1 MASIDYYNILPET
14 SSDRHV
20 GYLFG
25 WLCLVNSAC
34 VMIFLLVV
42 AVAIYT
48 LKGFRFHKKV
58 STTSGPRL
66 KSQFLKKRVFNR
78 LRDPSQFIFESY
90 GFKFPVTV
98 CLYIYRICV
107 AIIAIVS
114 LVLKRVLEPQD
125 TFVFLSFLTNCSV
138 IILTVYYTIHA
149 VLGMFYFIF
158 FNKFYHKTVGI
169 PKLKKTHSRMVTV
182 MRGISNAIWL
192 MGELSISSTVLICI
206 GYWILT
212 SFESTEPI
220 STRYFNI
227 YFHAITGILSLI
239 DFFLSNMVFRFWHL
253 FISILFPAF
262 YIFWLLLIV
271 EMRWLTVWP
280 YSPVNYFMM
289 PWLASSTFLFF
300 TYLAYVAIF
309 AFFVL
314 VSKIRTRILIR
325 WILKD
330 IEHEE
335 TELLKQAQDQ
345 ELAMTYRS
353 PPVNTEISPRSL
365 NSSSSRRGSISSPL
379 VTPTTTDVTSP
390 SIFER
395 PNIFSKLTIADL
407 TPEEFGGNVEFSE
420 TNSSTHSSEQAS
432 TSASNSPLTI
442 SAFTAPVRFQTSEE
456 RLNSSTTLLKS
467 VLTKNHTNSFSGN
480 LI

>member
-14 SSDRHV
+14 SSDRQV

-25 WLCLVNSAC
+25 WICLVNSAC
-34 VMIFLLVV
+34 VMIFLMMV

-48 LKGFRFHKKV
+48 VKGFRFHTKV

-66 KSQFLKKRVFNR
+66 KSQYLKKRVFNR

-98 CLYIYRICV
+98 GLYIYRVGV
-107 AIIAIVS
+107 AIAAIVS
-114 LVLKRVLEPQD
+114 LVTKRVLEPQD

-149 VLGMFYFIF
+149 VLGLFYFVF

-169 PKLKKTHSRMVTV
+169 PKLKKTHSRIVTI

-220 STRYFNI
+220 STRYFNL
-227 YFHAITGILSLI
+227 YFHGITGILSLI
-239 DFFLSNMVFRFWHL
+239 DFIFSNMVFRFWHL
-253 FISILFPAF
+253 FIAILFPAF

-289 PWLASSTFLFF
+289 PWLA
-300 TYLAYVAIF
+300 
-309 AFFVL
+309 
-314 VSKIRTRILIR
+314 TRILIR

-330 IEHEE
+330 VEIEEA
-335 TELLKQAQDQ
+335 ELPKQAQDQ
-345 ELAMTYRS
+345 ELAITNGS
-353 PPVNTEISPRSL
+353 PTNNEISPRSL
-365 NSSSSRRGSISSPL
+365 NSSSRRSRRSIGSLSSL
-379 VTPTTTDVTSP
+379 ATPTSSDISP
-390 SIFER
+390 ALAFDR
-395 PNIFSKLTIADL
+395 PNIFSKLTNADL
-407 TPEEFGGNVEFSE
+407 TPEEYGGASVEFSDTSS
-420 TNSSTHSSEQAS
+420 TNSSGQQHNTS
-432 TSASNSPLTI
+432 TPTPVTI
-442 SAFTAPVRFQTSEE
+442 SAFTAPVRVQPSEE
-456 RLNSSTTLLKS
+456 RSNSSTLLKS
-467 VLTKNHTNSFSGN
+467 VLTKNHPNNLSGN